1 MLDDVDDDPP
11 GMWLLRVKMG
21 NEFLLTCTSIV
32 SGKKKKTAHDQAK
45 EDLEKKLTAR
55 EREVACKIIT
65 FSKCI

>member
-1 MLDDVDDDPP
+1 
-11 GMWLLRVKMG
+11 MG